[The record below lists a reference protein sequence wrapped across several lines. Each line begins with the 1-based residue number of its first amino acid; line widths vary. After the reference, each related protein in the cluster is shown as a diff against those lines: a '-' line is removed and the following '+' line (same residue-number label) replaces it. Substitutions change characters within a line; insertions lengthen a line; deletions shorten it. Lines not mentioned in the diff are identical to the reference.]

1 MKTTIV
7 IFGASGDL
15 TARKLIPALFANFQK
30 GRLPEDFAI
39 IGFSRHPYSD
49 DAFREKM
56 QAALLEFL
64 PSEYNEKDWATFG
77 RSLFYHRGD
86 IDNLGDFQSLSRRIE
101 TMSGPNGD
109 RLFHLAVAPSFYLN
123 VVRRLNEAG
132 LVTEEPRSGYRRVI
146 IEKPFG
152 RDLPSAIELHTN
164 LLKILHENQIY
175 RIDHYLGKETVQNL
189 LVFRFGNSIFE
200 PLWNRR
206 YIDHVQ
212 ITVAETVGVEH
223 RASYYDQAGV
233 LRDMFQNHLLQLLTL
248 VAMEPPVAVEA
259 NSLRD
264 EKVKVLRAI
273 REISPE
279 KSSRFTVR
287 GQYEGYRSE
296 PGVAATSTTETYGAL
311 TLFVDNWRWQGIP
324 FYLRSGKMLSGKVSQ
339 IAIRFVRPPHQMFD
353 VLAGATQ
360 LSTNHLSIC
369 IQPDEGFHLSFMTK
383 VPDGGMT
390 MRPTDMDFHFRDQ
403 FSDQPIP
410 DSYERL
416 LLDALNGD
424 PSLFTRSD
432 EIELA
437 WKFIDSVRMGW
448 EGESAPPLESY
459 ARGSWGPAS
468 ADKMLWSSGRWWRQD
483 CIDHRNNHGAG
494 AVQP

>member
-15 TARKLIPALFANFQK
+15 TGRKLIPALYSNFRK
-30 GRLPEDFAI
+30 GRLPDDFSI

-49 DAFREKM
+49 DAFRQKM
-56 QAALLEFL
+56 KEALLEFS
-64 PSEYNEKDWATFG
+64 PSEFGEKEWNTFG
-77 RSLFYHRGD
+77 RSLLYQRGD
-86 IDNLGDFQSLSRRIE
+86 IDRVEDFHALAKRIAAI
-101 TMSGPNGD
+101 SGSSGNC
-109 RLFHLAVAPSFYLN
+109 LFHLAVAPEFYLT
-123 VVRRLNEAG
+123 VVKNLHEAN
-132 LVTEEPRSGYRRVI
+132 LAAQTEGRGYRRVI

-152 RDLPSAIELHTN
+152 RDYPSAIDLNTQ
-164 LLKILHENQIY
+164 LLKVLREDQIY

-223 RASYYDQAGV
+223 RANYYDKAGV

-248 VAMEPPVAVEA
+248 VTMEPPAVVEA

-273 REISPE
+273 REIAPE

-296 PGVAATSTTETYGAL
+296 PGVNPDSTTETYAASE
-311 TLFVDNWRWQGIP
+311 LFIDNWRWQGVP
-324 FYLRSGKMLSGKVSQ
+324 FYLRSGKMLTDKVTQ
-339 IAIRFVRPPHQMFD
+339 IAIRFVRPPHQMLD

-390 MRPTDMDFHFRDQ
+390 MRPADMDFHFRDS
-403 FSDQPIP
+403 FHDNPIP

-432 EIELA
+432 EIELS
-437 WKFIDSVRMGW
+437 WKYIDSVRAGW
-448 EGESAPPLESY
+448 EGDHAPPLEQY
-459 ARGSWGPAS
+459 VRRSWGPAS
-468 ADKMLWSSGRWWRQD
+468 ADTLLWTSGRWWRQD
-483 CIDHRNNHGAG
+483 CIERGDSKKNPKN
-494 AVQP
+494 

>member
-1 MKTTIV
+1 MKTTFV

-15 TARKLIPALFANFQK
+15 TSRKLIPALYANYRK
-30 GRLPEDFAI
+30 GRLPEDISI
-39 IGFSRHPYSD
+39 IGFSRHPFTD
-49 DAFREKM
+49 DAFRQKM
-56 QAALLEFL
+56 KEALKEFL
-64 PSEYNEKDWATFG
+64 PSEFTEEEWGKFG
-77 RSLFYHRGD
+77 RFLFYHRGD
-86 IDNLGDFQSLSRRIE
+86 IDKTEDIQGLSRRIE
-101 TMSGPNGD
+101 SLGGANGNC
-109 RLFHLAVAPSFYLN
+109 LFHLALAPQFYLS
-123 VVRRLNEAG
+123 VVNKLEASN
-132 LVTEEPRSGYRRVI
+132 LVLQTGRNGYRRVI

-152 RDLPSAIELHTN
+152 RDLPSAVELNTQ
-164 LLKILHENQIY
+164 LLRALKEDQIY

-189 LVFRFGNSIFE
+189 LVFRFGNAIFE

-223 RASYYDQAGV
+223 RANYYDNAGV
-233 LRDMFQNHLLQLLTL
+233 LRDMFQNHLLQILTL
-248 VAMEPPVAVEA
+248 VAMEPPAVVEA

-273 REISPE
+273 REIAPE

-296 PGVAATSTTETYGAL
+296 PGVGPRSTTETYAAIE
-311 TLFVDNWRWQGIP
+311 LFVDNWRWQGVP
-324 FYLRSGKMLSGKVSQ
+324 FYLRSGKMLSDKVSQ
-339 IAIRFVRPPHQMFD
+339 IAIRFVRPPHQMLD
-353 VLAGATQ
+353 VLAGVTQ

-383 VPDGGMT
+383 VPDSGMT
-390 MRPTDMDFHFRDQ
+390 MRPADMDFHFRDS
-403 FSDQPIP
+403 FRDLPIP

-432 EIELA
+432 EIEVA
-437 WKFIDSVRMGW
+437 WKFIDSVRCGW
-448 EGESAPPLESY
+448 EGEHAPPLEQY
-459 ARGSWGPAS
+459 NRRSWGPPS
-468 ADKMLWSSGRWWRQD
+468 ADRLLWSSGRWWRQD
-483 CIDHRNNHGAG
+483 CIEHRQQDHDR
-494 AVQP
+494 

>member
-15 TARKLIPALFANFQK
+15 TARKLIPALYANFRK
-30 GRLPEDFAI
+30 GRLPQDCTI

-49 DAFREKM
+49 DAFRQKM
-56 QAALLEFL
+56 KEALLKFL
-64 PSEYNEKDWATFG
+64 PSEYNEKDWGIFG

-86 IDNLGDFQSLSRRIE
+86 IDKLEDFQSLSKNIE
-101 TMSGPNGD
+101 ARGGPGGN
-109 RLFHLAVAPSFYLN
+109 RLFHLAVAPSFYLS
-123 VVRRLNEAG
+123 VVKKLSESG
-132 LVTEEPRSGYRRVI
+132 LATENATSGYSRVI

-152 RDLPSAIELHTN
+152 RDLQSAIGLNTD
-164 LLKILHENQIY
+164 LLRVLKEDQIY

-206 YIDHVQ
+206 YIDHIQ

-223 RASYYDQAGV
+223 RANYYDQAGV

-248 VAMEPPVAVEA
+248 VAMEPPVAFEA
-259 NSLRD
+259 NALRD

-273 REISPE
+273 REITPE
-279 KSSRFTVR
+279 KSSRFSVR

-296 PGVAATSTTETYGAL
+296 PGVAANSTTETYAAL
-311 TLFVDNWRWQGIP
+311 ALYVDNWRWQGIP
-324 FYLRSGKMLSGKVSQ
+324 FYLRSGKMLPGKVTQ

-390 MRPTDMDFHFRDQ
+390 MRPAEMDFHFRDQ
-403 FSDQPIP
+403 FVDQPIP

-437 WKFIDSVRMGW
+437 WKFIDSVRAGW
-448 EGESAPPLESY
+448 EGDHAPPLEPY
-459 ARGSWGPAS
+459 APGSWGPVS
-468 ADKMLWSSGRWWRQD
+468 ADKLLWSNGRWWRQD
-483 CIDHRNNHGAG
+483 CIDRQNDLESGSSLK
-494 AVQP
+494 

>member
-1 MKTTIV
+1 MNTTFV

-15 TARKLIPALFANFQK
+15 TARKLIPALYSNFRK
-30 GRLPEDFAI
+30 KRLPEGFSI

-49 DAFREKM
+49 DAFRQKM
-56 QAALLEFL
+56 KEALLEFV
-64 PSEYNEKDWATFG
+64 PSEFNQQEWETFA
-77 RSLFYHRGD
+77 RSLFYQRGD
-86 IDNLGDFQSLSRRIE
+86 IDSFDDFRALSKR
-101 TMSGPNGD
+101 MDSVAGSSGNC
-109 RLFHLAVAPSFYLN
+109 LFHLAIAPQFYLS
-123 VVRRLNEAG
+123 VVQKLSEAN
-132 LVTEEPRSGYRRVI
+132 LVSRNDKSGYRRVI

-152 RDLPSAIELHTN
+152 RDFPSAIELNTE
-164 LLKILHENQIY
+164 LLKLLNEDQIY

-189 LVFRFGNSIFE
+189 LVFRFGNAIFE

-223 RASYYDQAGV
+223 RANYYDRAGV

-248 VAMEPPVAVEA
+248 VTMEPPAQVEA
-259 NSLRD
+259 GSLRD

-273 REISPE
+273 RQISPE
-279 KSSRFTVR
+279 KSAHFTVR
-287 GQYEGYRSE
+287 GQYEGYTSE
-296 PGVAATSTTETYGAL
+296 PGVAPRSTTETYAAIE
-311 TLFVDNWRWQGIP
+311 LFVDNWRWQGVP
-324 FYLRSGKMLSGKVSQ
+324 FYLRSGKMLPEKVSQ

-390 MRPTDMDFHFRDQ
+390 MKPADMDFHFRESFHQ
-403 FSDQPIP
+403 RSLP

-416 LLDALNGD
+416 LMDAFNGD

-432 EIELA
+432 EIEYA
-437 WKFIDSVRMGW
+437 WKFIDSVRAGW
-448 EGESAPPLESY
+448 EGEHAPPIDQY
-459 ARGSWGPAS
+459 TRGSWGPAS
-468 ADKMLWSSGRWWRQD
+468 ADRLLWANGRWWRHD
-483 CIDHRNNHGAG
+483 CMDQRESGEDR
-494 AVQP
+494 VK